1 MWLLPVE
8 AENQSGRASMQTAAK
23 NSLVLTDSSSLKRF
37 ADIETTISYGGF
49 YQLIASRLILD
60 GQIQQVVRRVLNRL
74 VVLAE
79 HSYAFRQMSTLE
91 KLSEVLVNSP
101 LPRQYEPIGRYYR
114 ALCIQRF
121 GTGDVEQAARLL
133 ESAAEDA
140 PTRYR
145 ARAMQSLGTNSCYK
159 GDYQSARL
167 LYTEAARFASCSE
180 ICDPYATLGTQKMI
194 AVINSLEGNHR
205 HAVAMLEKL
214 FPFAHAMRSS
224 QPSIY
229 YDYLNSFAVE
239 LSEVGRL
246 EEAKNISRIVIA
258 SPFASAYPEYRETR
272 DEIEL
277 RGWRAPRSVVHLSQ
291 ITADAVLGQA
301 TANAS
306 LSPAPPEGGN
316 LVRLPVANRDDGLAA
331 VEASPARKPARVLSL
346 QEWKEKMAKQSNGD
360 PQDKKRRSQATGKDK
375 ETRLEEMEKLGTRG
389 LLLRAMEMLGDER
402 LRDDQLRR
410 VLIILEGVE
419 PDENSEA

>member
-1 MWLLPVE
+1 
-8 AENQSGRASMQTAAK
+8 MQTAAK

-37 ADIETTISYGGF
+37 AEIDTTISYGGF

-60 GQIQQVVRRVLNRL
+60 GHIKQLVHKVLNRL

-79 HSYAFRQMSTLE
+79 HSYAFRQMGTLE

-101 LPRQYEPIGRYYR
+101 LPRLYGPIGRYYQ

-133 ESAAEDA
+133 ESAAENA

-167 LYTEAARFASCSE
+167 LYTEAALFASRSE
-180 ICDPYATLGTQKMI
+180 ICDPYATLGTQKMT
-194 AVINSLEGNHR
+194 AVIRSVEGNHR
-205 HAVAMLEKL
+205 DAVALLEKL
-214 FPFAHAMRSS
+214 FPLAHAMRSS

-239 LSEVGRL
+239 LCEVGRL
-246 EEAKNISRIVIA
+246 EEAKNISRIVVA

-277 RGWRAPRSVVHLSQ
+277 RKWRASRSVVALSQ
-291 ITADAVLGQA
+291 ITAGAVSSQA
-301 TANAS
+301 TASAPPI
-306 LSPAPPEGGN
+306 PAPPENGN
-316 LVRLPVANRDDGLAA
+316 LVRLPMANRDYSLAA
-331 VEASPARKPARVLSL
+331 VEEASPARQPARVLSL
-346 QEWKEKMAKQSNGD
+346 QEWKEKMAKQSNSD
-360 PQDKKRRSQATGKDK
+360 PQDKKRRSPATAKAK
-375 ETRLEEMEKLGTRG
+375 EIRLEEMKKLGTRG
-389 LLLRAMEMLGDER
+389 LLLRAMEMLGDEQ
-402 LRDDQLRR
+402 LSDDQLRR
-410 VLIILEGVE
+410 VLIILEGLE
-419 PDENSEA
+419 PDENSGA

>member
-1 MWLLPVE
+1 VWLLPVE

-49 YQLIASRLILD
+49 YQLFASGLIRS
-60 GQIQQVVRRVLNRL
+60 GHIKQVVREVLNRL

-79 HSYAFRQMSTLE
+79 HSYALRQMSTLE
-91 KLSEVLVNSP
+91 KFSEVLVNSP
-101 LPRQYEPIGRYYR
+101 LPRQYEPVGRYYQ

-121 GTGDVEQAARLL
+121 GSGDVEQAARLL

-140 PTRYR
+140 PPRYR

-159 GDYQSARL
+159 GDYQSALL
-167 LYTEAARFASCSE
+167 LYSEAARFASRSE
-180 ICDPYATLGTQKMI
+180 ICDPYATLGTQKMT

-205 HAVAMLEKL
+205 DAVAMLEKL

-224 QPSIY
+224 QPSLY
-229 YDYLNSFAVE
+229 YDYLNSFALE
-239 LSEVGRL
+239 LCEVGRL
-246 EEAKNISRIVIA
+246 EEANNISRIVVA

-277 RGWRAPRSVVHLSQ
+277 RGWRAPRSVVALSQ
-291 ITADAVLGQA
+291 ITAGAALGEA
-301 TANAS
+301 TDSAS
-306 LSPAPPEGGN
+306 LGLAPHEGGN
-316 LVRLPVANRDDGLAA
+316 LLRLPVVSRSESLAA
-331 VEASPARKPARVLSL
+331 VEASPARQPARVLSL

-360 PQDKKRRSQATGKDK
+360 PQDKKRRSPATGNDK
-375 ETRLEEMEKLGTRG
+375 EARLEEVEKLGTRG
-389 LLLRAMEMLGDER
+389 MLLRAMEMLADDD
-402 LRDDQLRR
+402 LTDDQLRR
-410 VLIILEGVE
+410 VLIILEGLE
-419 PDENSEA
+419 PDENPGA